1 MSNALGWV
9 QVPVVPVFNGI
20 NAKLSKSLVKPAE
33 DAGRKA
39 AKAVDQS
46 AKDMADSLERQ
57 AKASKSKVDQL
68 EKAIKS
74 AGDKRELQ
82 QQRLKA
88 AIAEQT
94 AAEEKYQA
102 ALAKGGSGATELAKL
117 ERAKAKVTNETI
129 KLTAAEERVE
139 QAEHAHA
146 AQLKD
151 LEQTL
156 DRAERA
162 HRELNEE
169 VEKSPS
175 VMGRAGE
182 KMRELGDAA
191 KSMGGK
197 ALEVADK
204 YKVHASVALGA
215 IAAMGKAATD
225 YASEAEQS
233 YGAVESIFGKHAD
246 SIVAKSK
253 EASSAVG
260 LSGREYREL
269 SATTGAMLKNMGMPM
284 EEVSGTTQDLVTLG
298 ADLAATFGGPTKDA
312 MEAIGSLLRGEAN
325 PIERYGVSI
334 KKADINAR
342 MAADGL
348 DKLEGEALKQAEAQT
363 MLALLMEQT
372 ADAQGQFARE
382 TDTAAHKQQV
392 ATAKIDDAKEAI
404 GTALLPVMSEVMDKA
419 ARLAEI
425 VGAHPRVFLAA
436 AGAVASFAGAIVGL
450 ATLGAVTRNLKELSG
465 ILTNGKG
472 LKNVSKLL
480 GGIKI
485 NPWIAGI
492 AAAVAALTWFFTKT
506 ETGKKLWEDFTK
518 FLAEAWRRVSES
530 LGAGVEWIIEKWG
543 QLTGFLGKVKDS
555 VAEVFNIL
563 FKGDFTG
570 EGKLFGL
577 DDESSGIVDFLF
589 GIRETA
595 IATWDTIS
603 GIFTTAKDLIGG
615 IIDILF
621 HGDFTGLPFGIEE
634 DSPVV
639 GVLFGIRET
648 AIAVK
653 DGVVAAFQW
662 MADKW
667 AEFATGVGQF
677 YDTWIA
683 PAWELFQTA
692 TQLLAQWI
700 VTQWQAITDG
710 VQAMWNTVKPVFEFF
725 LEGWRILSDGIAAIG
740 STVIEAVWENVKMG
754 AQLLWTVLQ
763 GIFNQIKIGFELV
776 GTVLRS
782 VWDNMIAPVFGIF
795 RQAAGLL
802 ADVLTGNF
810 SNIGDR
816 FQSMGEHLRT
826 IVMGPI
832 TVAKDT
838 FLGLIR
844 AMGQTMDNLKET
856 AARAVTGVLSKMKEM
871 VRTLRRIPS
880 QIGEIFSNAG
890 QWLVNAGKNV
900 VQGLI
905 NGVMSM
911 AGKVGDAI
919 KSILPSSVGGLI
931 GFSDGGRLPG
941 FASGGR
947 LPRDPASG
955 VLPRIPG
962 IPRSQRDPII
972 GLNHLGVPVVRVEP
986 EEFVVNRDDTARNL
1000 PLLHAVNSGA
1010 TIAWQVVSEGRTGSQ
1025 PTRGG
1030 DLPGYAA
1037 GGVIQPMINIVK
1049 QKYPMLQVTSTI
1061 RPGQANNHGAGL
1073 AVDFSNGSGNTP
1085 QQLALARDIA
1095 RVYPESLELIYDS
1108 PGWTGNIKNGKN
1120 VGAFGQFYTLGQAG
1134 PHHHH
1139 VHWAMKTPPT
1149 KPLDTASTGSTGNSG
1164 NTSQGPANLPP
1175 MKWSENMLTVNA
1187 VRAGRAIALQFPQV
1201 QAIGG
1206 YRAQDPYP
1214 DHPSGR
1220 ALDVMTYTDKA
1231 LGDRILN
1238 YLFDHN
1244 DKFKMQY
1251 AIWQQS
1257 MWYKKG
1263 TPQPMADRGSP
1274 TQNHMDHV
1282 HAYFEASPRVTGKE
1296 IYPNTVGAGG
1306 ATTPTMQMGD
1316 ANLPLTIGKGA
1327 PGEASAVSKTV
1338 NLPNVDYGTA
1348 AQLASKWETEHHRD
1362 ESLRE
1367 YLKRKARVYD
1377 KGGIVPKG
1385 GIMVNLDDPEVVF
1398 PKKESATLLEGM
1410 RYMPGVAQH
1419 LGVIARHSPKTAAA
1433 IEQVANSDMAERL
1446 VTSVAFIGD
1455 QLREMADGSNI
1466 RSYLSSMRVSEGV
1479 GLADHIGQLAGVTQ
1493 IGSLFGGMAK
1503 GYEGLED
1510 AAVQQVDAA
1519 NAVRQAEDN
1528 LASAR
1533 KQYAQMLAESGAD
1546 PELSTKT
1553 TRKVEDAERKLAE
1566 ARKAGNAKKIA
1577 DAERALSRVREDASE
1592 ELKKSGSKNAD
1603 ELLKAS
1609 EAVTAAENERSK
1621 ALGVVKMAASAAGQA
1636 QVAMALEAVEF
1647 VVKVGKWIKELIDR
1661 VRQSYVDAKKAL
1673 ATGMGEIAKWAELVH
1688 EWQFQVASL
1697 QQKLVRGVNE
1707 QREAERDLHIAIHD
1721 RLTKQAAEEA
1731 NVAKARLGLDK
1742 EIKRGA
1748 KIAQLKMMGLHEDWD
1763 SYLAYE
1769 ALASRGVMKE
1779 WSDQAISELYRYEA
1793 TRAKAAKAELE
1804 GRITQLKA
1812 ESALA
1817 AATRQNARNQADLL
1831 TAQERLIK
1839 MSAKVAG
1846 VDLAEATAGAQLA
1859 KLFAQMAEVQMGIE
1873 DDWKGRHGYNMG
1885 YQGRHA
1891 NEYRGRLAQR
1901 DSIQRS
1907 IDAVLAESGLS
1918 LDGVDYDKML
1928 KQMAYVQRHG
1938 GDALNVAR
1946 AFMPKLVE
1954 AESSMMVH
1962 DSLKP
1967 IWDAQDKLKDENRKV
1982 EDFLAEI
1989 DLYEATS
1996 PLENSVKALEYTV
2009 QGLTDAAEAW
2019 QEGNEEIRGEYL
2031 HSARTNRQAAE
2042 SLGVRWQIDPR
2053 YDTGNLR
2060 ERIAKEET
2068 IYLDGEQMYT
2078 ADQIDQ
2084 LLAKVT
2090 DGSNVRYK
2098 IRSASEVVNRRRE
2111 RV

>member
-20 NAKLSKSLVKPAE
+20 NAKLTKSLVKPAE
-33 DAGRKA
+33 DASRKA

-46 AKDMADSLERQ
+46 AKDMAASLERQ

-68 EKAIKS
+68 EKAMKS
-74 AGDKRELQ
+74 AADKRELQ

-102 ALAKGGSGATELAKL
+102 ALAKGGSGTAELARL
-117 ERAKAKVTNETI
+117 ERAKVKVTDETI
-129 KLTAAEERVE
+129 KMTAAEERVV
-139 QAEHAHA
+139 QAEQAHA

-162 HRELNEE
+162 QAELNNE
-169 VEKSPS
+169 VEKSPT

-197 ALEVADK
+197 AMAVAEK
-204 YKVHASVALGA
+204 YKVHAGVALGA
-215 IAAMGKAATD
+215 IGALGKGAVD

-233 YGAVESIFGKHAD
+233 YGAVESIFGQHAD
-246 SIVAKSK
+246 TIVAKSK
-253 EASSAVG
+253 EAATAVG

-269 SATTGAMLKNMGMPM
+269 SSATGAMLKNMGMPM
-284 EEVSGTTQDLVTLG
+284 QEVSGTTQDLVTLG

-392 ATAKIDDAKEAI
+392 ATARIDDAKEAL
-404 GTALLPVMSEVMDKA
+404 GTALLPVMSKVMDA
-419 ARLAEI
+419 TARVAEI
-425 VGAHPRVFLAA
+425 VEKHPRIFLAA
-436 AGAVASFAGAIVGL
+436 AGAVASFAGALVGL
-450 ATLGAVTRNLKELSG
+450 VTLGAITRNLRELSG
-465 ILTNGKG
+465 ILSEGKG
-472 LKNVSKLL
+472 LANVSKML
-480 GGIKI
+480 GGLKI

-492 AAAVAALTWFFTKT
+492 AAVVAALTWFFTQT
-506 ETGKKLWEDFTK
+506 ETGKKIWGDFTS
-518 FLAEAWRRVSES
+518 FFAESWQRVTEAF
-530 LGAGVEWIIEKWG
+530 GAGIDWITDKWSAF
-543 QLTGFLGKVKDS
+543 TGFLGSVKDS
-555 VAEVFNIL
+555 VGEVFNIL

-577 DDESSGIVDFLF
+577 DDESSGFVDFLF
-589 GIRETA
+589 NVRDVA
-595 IATWDTIS
+595 IGTWDTIS
-603 GIFTTAKDLIGG
+603 GIFTTAKELIGG
-615 IIDILF
+615 ITDILF
-621 HGDFTGLPFGIEE
+621 HGDYTGLPFGIEE

-639 GVLFGIRET
+639 GVLFGIRDA

-662 MADKW
+662 MGDKW
-667 AEFATGVGQF
+667 AEFSTGVGQF
-677 YDTWIA
+677 HDTWIA
-683 PAWELFQTA
+683 PVWAMLQDATGYLAESVVGAWQEIA
-692 TQLLAQWI
+692 SGAQS
-700 VTQWQAITDG
+700 
-710 VQAMWNTVKPVFEFF
+710 MWDTVSPIFSFF

-740 STVIEAVWENVKMG
+740 STVIEAVWVNIQMA
-754 AQLLWTVLQ
+754 AQLLWISLQ
-763 GIFNQIKIGFELV
+763 AVFNQIKIGFELV

-795 RQAAGLL
+795 RQGAGLL

-810 SNIGDR
+810 SNIGNR
-816 FQSMGEHLRT
+816 FQAMGEHLRT

-838 FLGLIR
+838 FLGLFR
-844 AMGQTMDNLKET
+844 AMSQTMDNFKAT
-856 AARAVTGVLSKMKEM
+856 AARAVAAVLTKMQEM
-871 VRTLRRIPS
+871 VRVLRRIPS
-880 QIGEIFSNAG
+880 QIGDIFANAG

-905 NGVMSM
+905 NGVLSM
-911 AGKVGDAI
+911 GGKVGNAI

-931 GFSDGGRLPG
+931 GFADGGQLPG
-941 FASGGR
+941 FANGGR
-947 LPRDPASG
+947 LPREAVNG

-962 IPRSQRDPII
+962 IPRSHRDQIV

-1010 TIAWQVVSEGRTGSQ
+1010 TIAWQVVSEGRSGNQ
-1025 PTRGG
+1025 PQRAG
-1030 DLPGYAA
+1030 DLPGYAS

-1108 PGWTGNIKNGKN
+1108 PGWTGNIKNGQN

-1149 KPLDTASTGSTGNSG
+1149 KPLDSEGGG
-1164 NTSQGPANLPP
+1164 TSSQTTQGPANLPP
-1175 MKWSENMLTVNA
+1175 MKWSENMLTINA
-1187 VRAGRAIALQFPQV
+1187 VRAGRAIALQFPEV

-1244 DKFKMQY
+1244 DQFKMQY
-1251 AIWQQS
+1251 AIWQQA

-1263 TPQPMADRGSP
+1263 APQPMADRGSP

-1306 ATTPTMQMGD
+1306 GTTPTMEMGD
-1316 ANLPLTIGKGA
+1316 ANLPLAIGKGA
-1327 PGEASAVSKTV
+1327 PDEASAVSKAV

-1367 YLKRKARVYD
+1367 YLKRNARVYD

-1398 PKKESATLLEGM
+1398 PKKESATLLYGM
-1410 RYMPGVAQH
+1410 KSMPGVAQN
-1419 LGVIARHSPKTAAA
+1419 LEVIARHSPKTAAA
-1433 IEQVANSDMAERL
+1433 IEQVANSDMADRL
-1446 VTSVAFIGD
+1446 VTDVAFIGD
-1455 QLREMADGSNI
+1455 QIRDMQDGTNM
-1466 RSYLSSMRVSEGV
+1466 RSYVSSLSVSEGV
-1479 GLADHIGQLAGVTQ
+1479 GLADQVGNLVGVTQ
-1493 IGSLFGGMAK
+1493 IGSLLGGMAK
-1503 GYEGLED
+1503 GYESMQD
-1510 AAVQQVDAA
+1510 AAVMQVDAA
-1519 NAVRQAEDN
+1519 KAVSQAEKN
-1528 LASAR
+1528 
-1533 KQYAQMLAESGAD
+1533 
-1546 PELSTKT
+1546 
-1553 TRKVEDAERKLAE
+1553 LAE
-1566 ARKAGNAKKIA
+1566 ARKNAA
-1577 DAERALSRVREDASE
+1577 SASGEDQAAALEQVAEAE
-1592 ELKKSGSKNAD
+1592 EGY
-1603 ELLKAS
+1603 
-1609 EAVTAAENERSK
+1609 SK
-1621 ALGVVKMAASAAGQA
+1621 ALGVASMAAKATGQA
-1636 QVAMALEAVEF
+1636 QIAMAIEVAGF
-1647 VVKVGKWIKELIDR
+1647 AIKVGKWIKEQIDR
-1661 VRQSYVDAKKAL
+1661 IRQSYVDAKKAL
-1673 ATGMGEIAKWAELVH
+1673 ATGMGEIVKWAELVH

-1707 QREAERDLHIAIHD
+1707 QREAERALHIAVHD
-1721 RLTKQAAEEA
+1721 RLTQQAASEID
-1731 NVAKARLGLDK
+1731 VAKARLDLDK

-1769 ALASRGVMKE
+1769 ALASQGVME
-1779 WSDQAISELYRYEA
+1779 QWSDQAISELYRYEA
-1793 TRAKAAKAELE
+1793 TRAKSAKAELE
-1804 GRITQLKA
+1804 GRISQIKA

-1846 VDLAEATAGAQLA
+1846 VDLVEATAGGQLA

-1873 DDWKGRHGYNMG
+1873 DDWKGRHGYKMG
-1885 YQGRHA
+1885 YRGRHA

-1901 DSIQRS
+1901 DAIQRS
-1907 IDAVLAESGLS
+1907 IDAVLEESNLS
-1918 LDGVDYDKML
+1918 LDGVDYQAML

-1946 AFMPKLVE
+1946 AFMPQLAD
-1954 AESSMMVH
+1954 AESSLMMH
-1962 DSLKP
+1962 ESLKP
-1967 IWDAQDKLKDENRKV
+1967 IWDAQDKLREENRQV

-1989 DLYEATS
+1989 DLYEATA
-1996 PLENSVKALEYTV
+1996 PLEDTVKALEYTV
-2009 QGLTDAAEAW
+2009 QGLTNAAEAW
-2019 QEGNEEIRGEYL
+2019 QEGNEELRGEYL
-2031 HSARTNRQAAE
+2031 HSARANRNAAE
-2042 SLGVRWQIDPR
+2042 SLGVHWKFDPK
-2053 YDTGNLR
+2053 YDTGNLQ
-2060 ERIAKEET
+2060 ERIAKEVT

-2078 ADQIDQ
+2078 ADQIDK

-2090 DGSNVRYK
+2090 AGSNVRYS
-2098 IRSASEVVNRRRE
+2098 IRSSSEVVNRRRE
-2111 RV
+2111 RI